1 MLKGCRKNCTTQIE
15 PCQVTS
21 RIWNYFIEACLSGWI
36 HDAAAAC
43 QAIALWAKEVNFFK
57 KNGRISTDWSSI
69 LIVNQR
75 DIQKVWTFKFDFWKK
90 VFCLNTPHLDPNHLS
105 TLVKEDIL

>member
-43 QAIALWAKEVNFFK
+43 QAIALWAKEVIFSIF
-57 KNGRISTDWSSI
+57 STDWSSI
-69 LIVNQR
+69 LIVKQR
-75 DIQKVWTFKFDFWKK
+75 DIQKVWTFEFDF
-90 VFCLNTPHLDPNHLS
+90 
-105 TLVKEDIL
+105 